1 MFIKHLPS
9 LPLDIPKTAMILA
22 AGHGKRMLPL
32 TERIP
37 KPMLVIVGKTILDRA
52 IDNLFAVGIDKIV
65 INVSH
70 LASVIIE
77 HIRSRE
83 DNRIILSE
91 EDIPLETGGGVIN
104 ALPKLGNEPFFII
117 NGDSV
122 WVDGMKNTLLRLAEK
137 WSPNNMDALLM
148 LASTAKTLNFDGL
161 GDFFMDQNGFLKRRK
176 EKTISPY
183 AYMGLSI
190 INPLSLAN
198 APNGAFSLNWLY
210 DKAIESQRLAGIIHD
225 GLWYHI
231 STPGDLEFA
240 RVRFADGHLKNAS
253 FF

>member
-37 KPMLVIVGKTILDRA
+37 KPMLVIVGKTILDPA

-83 DNRIILSE
+83 DNRIIFSE

-104 ALPKLGNEPFFII
+104 APVSYTHLTLP
-117 NGDSV
+117 
-122 WVDGMKNTLLRLAEK
+122 T
-137 WSPNNMDALLM
+137 
-148 LASTAKTLNFDGL
+148 
-161 GDFFMDQNGFLKRRK
+161 
-176 EKTISPY
+176 
-183 AYMGLSI
+183 
-190 INPLSLAN
+190 
-198 APNGAFSLNWLY
+198 
-210 DKAIESQRLAGIIHD
+210 KA
-225 GLWYHI
+225 
-231 STPGDLEFA
+231 
-240 RVRFADGHLKNAS
+240 
-253 FF
+253 